1 MSHIF
6 TRIRHSY
13 GDMKLESKFTLVLLL
28 TATVPVIMMACF
40 FYGKLY
46 DMVVSYTIRQE
57 QDTSA
62 QTAPYI
68 EDLVQ
73 QIIDAHDGIT
83 DQEFFQ
89 ILFHQPVNSPFQ
101 MFLDTNDAQY
111 FHEYVENLIDSDMI
125 SGLQIYMDFPPQS
138 VRLFSDDL
146 TKDYFSPMSKARGTY
161 WYGIFQGNRNTQEMF
176 CPSFYLG
183 PREKKNYGDMA
194 YICPLS
200 LYYHSTAY
208 KAYLAVYYSDDKLT
222 SILSD
227 NLSLEGSVSYIVNER
242 DAIVATSDP
251 SLSGIYQLDYD
262 TIKASFMS
270 SNNFIERNILDTKVY
285 AGFYSISN
293 TDWFMVTVLPS
304 PPLIHESNRLM
315 IQIVLIYAVFLVLA
329 LIFANVLAH
338 SITGRLS
345 SVIRQMQTVRHG
357 PPTPMESPQ
366 AHDEIGNLIDTYN
379 YMTRKMEE
387 LMEKQAKAAE
397 DLRIAEFNSLQAQ
410 INPHFLYNTM
420 DMINWMALQGQTDE
434 ISHAVQS
441 LSRFYKLTLSR
452 KKGIST
458 IARELEHVTIYVQLQ
473 NMRYHDSIELIT
485 DIPDELSEY
494 QIPKLTLQPVV
505 ENSILHGILEKES
518 KSGTIVITGWMENE
532 DVVLLISDDGVGI
545 SPEILSTILSGK
557 GKSQSGGTNIAVY
570 NTHRRLQI
578 LYGNDYGLTYSSKL
592 GEGTEV
598 EIRFPAHREK

>member
-161 WYGIFQGNRNTQEMF
+161 WYGIFQGNRNTQEMV

-200 LYYHSTAY
+200 LY
-208 KAYLAVYYSDDKLT
+208 
-222 SILSD
+222 
-227 NLSLEGSVSYIVNER
+227 
-242 DAIVATSDP
+242 
-251 SLSGIYQLDYD
+251 
-262 TIKASFMS
+262 
-270 SNNFIERNILDTKVY
+270 
-285 AGFYSISN
+285 
-293 TDWFMVTVLPS
+293 
-304 PPLIHESNRLM
+304 
-315 IQIVLIYAVFLVLA
+315 
-329 LIFANVLAH
+329 
-338 SITGRLS
+338 
-345 SVIRQMQTVRHG
+345 
-357 PPTPMESPQ
+357 
-366 AHDEIGNLIDTYN
+366 
-379 YMTRKMEE
+379 
-387 LMEKQAKAAE
+387 
-397 DLRIAEFNSLQAQ
+397 
-410 INPHFLYNTM
+410 
-420 DMINWMALQGQTDE
+420 
-434 ISHAVQS
+434 
-441 LSRFYKLTLSR
+441 
-452 KKGIST
+452 
-458 IARELEHVTIYVQLQ
+458 
-473 NMRYHDSIELIT
+473 
-485 DIPDELSEY
+485 
-494 QIPKLTLQPVV
+494 
-505 ENSILHGILEKES
+505 
-518 KSGTIVITGWMENE
+518 
-532 DVVLLISDDGVGI
+532 
-545 SPEILSTILSGK
+545 
-557 GKSQSGGTNIAVY
+557 
-570 NTHRRLQI
+570 
-578 LYGNDYGLTYSSKL
+578 
-592 GEGTEV
+592 
-598 EIRFPAHREK
+598 

>member
-1 MSHIF
+1 MRALWRRF
-6 TRIRHSY
+6 KNGYLNLNLQT
-13 GDMKLESKFTLVLLL
+13 KFTIALISIVVVPACL
-28 TATVPVIMMACF
+28 TAF
-40 FYGKLY
+40 LFYGRLY
-46 DMVVSYTIRQE
+46 SMVVSNTIRQE
-57 QDTSA
+57 QDASA
-62 QTAPYI
+62 KTAPLI
-68 EDLVQ
+68 ERTMDTVL
-73 QIIDAHDGIT
+73 ATTRNIT
-83 DQEFFQ
+83 GQNFFQ
-89 ILFHQPVNSPFQ
+89 ELFYMPVSDSAEQLATSNHATDFKNAVQRLTTDSIVT
-101 MFLDTNDAQY
+101 DVRI
-111 FHEYVENLIDSDMI
+111 YV
-125 SGLQIYMDFPPQS
+125 DFP
-138 VRLFSDDL
+138 DDL
-146 TKDYFSPMSKARGTY
+146 KALDAYPNTENILAPLSQAKGTY

-208 KAYLAVYYSDDKLT
+208 KAYLAVYYSDDMLT

-329 LIFANVLAH
+329 LVFANVLAH

-545 SPEILSTILSGK
+545 SPEILSTILSGN

-578 LYGNDYGLTYSSKL
+578 LYGNDYGLTYSSKP

>member
-1 MSHIF
+1 MPVSDSAEQLATSNHATDF
-6 TRIRHSY
+6 KNAVQR
-13 GDMKLESKFTLVLLL
+13 L
-28 TATVPVIMMACF
+28 TTDSIVTDVQIYVDFP
-40 FYGKLY
+40 
-46 DMVVSYTIRQE
+46 D
-57 QDTSA
+57 
-62 QTAPYI
+62 
-68 EDLVQ
+68 DLK
-73 QIIDAHDGIT
+73 T
-83 DQEFFQ
+83 
-89 ILFHQPVNSPFQ
+89 
-101 MFLDTNDAQY
+101 LDTYPN
-111 FHEYVENLIDSDMI
+111 
-125 SGLQIYMDFPPQS
+125 
-138 VRLFSDDL
+138 
-146 TKDYFSPMSKARGTY
+146 TKNILAPLSQAKGTY

-242 DAIVATSDP
+242 DAIVATSDL

-262 TIKASFMS
+262 TIKLPLCLPITSLSGTFWTQRFMPVLQHFQYGLVYGNGPSFPAADPC
-270 SNNFIERNILDTKVY
+270 EQP
-285 AGFYSISN
+285 
-293 TDWFMVTVLPS
+293 TDGPDRTDLCSFS
-304 PPLIHESNRLM
+304 GSGSD
-315 IQIVLIYAVFLVLA
+315 
-329 LIFANVLAH
+329 FANVLAH

-379 YMTRKMEE
+379 YMTQKMEE

-532 DVVLLISDDGVGI
+532 DIVLLISDDGVGI

-578 LYGNDYGLTYSSKL
+578 LYGNNYGLTYSSKP
-592 GEGTEV
+592 GEGTDV